1 MVSFVKIEG
10 KLFRGLFKERVT
22 RFSALIKI
30 DNEETLCFLPNPGR
44 LNELLV
50 KDACLILSKKPREQ
64 RKTNYDIVAVL
75 HNNQFISIDSRLPNR
90 LVLSALKNRDLPEF
104 AHYSKFKPEF
114 KYGKTRF
121 DFLLIDGEKPCLLE
135 VKSCTLVRN
144 GVALFPDAPTNRGT
158 RHVLELARAVKE
170 NYAAAILFIIQRA
183 DAKIFKPNDEID
195 PAFGKA
201 LRETANAGIKVYAYS
216 SEFIED
222 KLILRSKVQVEL

>member
-10 KLFRGLFKERVT
+10 ELVRGLFKERVT

-30 DNEETLCFLPNPGR
+30 GNEETLCFLPNPGR

-50 KDACLILSKKPREQ
+50 KDAYLILSKKPCGR
-64 RKTNYDIVAVL
+64 RKTVYDRVAVL
-75 HNNQFISIDSRLPNR
+75 HNNQLISIDSRLPNL

-121 DFLLIDGEKPCLLE
+121 DFLLSNHGNPCILE
-135 VKSCTLVRN
+135 VKSCTLVRSDI
-144 GVALFPDAPTNRGT
+144 ALFPDAPTSRGT
-158 RHVLELARAVKE
+158 RHVMELAKAVKE
-170 NYAAAILFIIQRA
+170 SYAAAILFIIQRT
-183 DAKIFKPNDEID
+183 DAKIFRPNDEID

-201 LRETANAGIKVYAYS
+201 LREAVNAGVKVYAYS
-216 SEFIED
+216 SEFIGD
-222 KLILRSKVQVEL
+222 KLILKSKVQVAL